1 MHFLIK
7 KVYLIST
14 RKSLFDNRLQSFLIF
29 DKFVGLSVPLK
40 EGKIMQKKEAIFP
53 VVYGV
58 ISAVIAF
65 IAVLFICQRSFRLNL
80 QLSIVL
86 AGIFAIFF
94 FCLSYFRGHAS
105 VEIKRIVYEY
115 KLTDQQL
122 AKITG
127 MKASDFP
134 IYQDRLQLI
143 LPKRYWP
150 RVLDALQK
158 YEKEQQAEK

>member
-1 MHFLIK
+1 M
-7 KVYLIST
+7 
-14 RKSLFDNRLQSFLIF
+14 SFLIYWLQYYVIS
-29 DKFVGLSVPLK
+29 DTFVATSFLLK
-40 EGKIMQKKEAIFP
+40 EGKIMQKKESAFP
-53 VVYGV
+53 IIYGV
-58 ISAVIAF
+58 LSAIISF
-65 IAVLFICQRSFRLNL
+65 IAVIFICQRSFRLNL
-80 QLSIVL
+80 QLSIII
-86 AGIFAIFF
+86 AGVFAIFF

-134 IYQDRLQLI
+134 IYQNRLQLI

-158 YEKEQQAEK
+158 YEKQQQAKE